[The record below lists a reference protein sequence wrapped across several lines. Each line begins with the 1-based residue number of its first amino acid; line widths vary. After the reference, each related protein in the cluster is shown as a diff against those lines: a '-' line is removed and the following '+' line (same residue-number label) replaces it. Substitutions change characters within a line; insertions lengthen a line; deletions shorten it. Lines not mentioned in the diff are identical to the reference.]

1 MCGIL
6 GIFDVPPNTSQSELR
21 KKLIECVRRRRPA
34 ARPPPTI
41 AGRIRSTGAAPAP
54 PRAGLERLPAPEPRA
69 RGRGP
74 EEVRERHAARHRRE
88 FVERVAHAARRAR
101 PPKRR
106 RPIFAHPS
114 CLRRLTI
121 SEGGARGKA
130 QHAIA
135 HERLAIMDPESGAQP
150 LFAAAQR
157 GPDGTVTVEEASVI
171 VAANGEIYNY
181 KELYAELAADGF
193 AYAPKTGSDP
203 CGNQSSTRLQCA
215 RMRQFRRAAFCCA
228 SRT

>member
-1 MCGIL
+1 MQN
-6 GIFDVPPNTSQSELR
+6 PP
-21 KKLIECVRRRRPA
+21 
-34 ARPPPTI
+34 
-41 AGRIRSTGAAPAP
+41 
-54 PRAGLERLPAPEPRA
+54 
-69 RGRGP
+69 
-74 EEVRERHAARHRRE
+74 
-88 FVERVAHAARRAR
+88 
-101 PPKRR
+101 
-106 RPIFAHPS
+106 

-157 GPDGTVTVEEASVI
+157 GPDGSVTVEEASVI

-203 CGNQSSTRLQCA
+203 CGSNLQLD
-215 RMRQFRRAAFCCA
+215 FNVRACDRFDAIFSAVLRELDA
-228 SRT
+228 SNRFVHKSA

>member
-1 MCGIL
+1 MK
-6 GIFDVPPNTSQSELR
+6 N
-21 KKLIECVRRRRPA
+21 
-34 ARPPPTI
+34 
-41 AGRIRSTGAAPAP
+41 
-54 PRAGLERLPAPEPRA
+54 
-69 RGRGP
+69 
-74 EEVRERHAARHRRE
+74 
-88 FVERVAHAARRAR
+88 
-101 PPKRR
+101 
-106 RPIFAHPS
+106 PS
-114 CLRRLTI
+114 KIRRLTI

-193 AYAPKTGSDP
+193 AYAPKTGSD
-203 CGNQSSTRLQCA
+203 CEVLI
-215 RMRQFRRAAFCCA
+215 RAGKG
-228 SRT
+228 